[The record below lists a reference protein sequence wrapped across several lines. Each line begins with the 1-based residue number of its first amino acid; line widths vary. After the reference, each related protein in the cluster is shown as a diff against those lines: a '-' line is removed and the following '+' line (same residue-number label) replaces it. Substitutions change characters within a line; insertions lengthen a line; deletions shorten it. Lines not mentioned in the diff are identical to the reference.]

1 MDVVHPWTL
10 DADGQPRVDVTT
22 FSVCMANRQSGGQL
36 AVFVD
41 GLKAV
46 ETLPEVGQWESV
58 LGGRGLGGAS
68 SRVLLHAQPTQ
79 PQPTPTSTPNTNQTL
94 QNARILVA
102 EACNH
107 NRITQACNDI
117 GLVQVPAAL
126 HRLAPSAG
134 GLRLDHAFGRDLPA
148 VFGGSG
154 SGGAAAGPSGQPPFD
169 LAVHCG
175 GCMVDAQKVR
185 ARLRAFAAARVPV
198 TNYGL
203 LLARAAGRDALDR
216 AVRPFGLGLGAG
228 AGAVDGEVGKR
239 GVVAGS
245 RA

>member
-1 MDVVHPWTL
+1 M
-10 DADGQPRVDVTT
+10 
-22 FSVCMANRQSGGQL
+22 
-36 AVFVD
+36 FVD

-46 ETLPEVGQWESV
+46 ETLPEVGQWKSV
-58 LGGRGLGGAS
+58 LGGRGMGGAG
-68 SRVLLHAQPTQ
+68 SRVLLHAFAPPTAH
-79 PQPTPTSTPNTNQTL
+79 PAPTPTPTSTPNTNQPF

-126 HRLAPSAG
+126 HHLAPSAG

-154 SGGAAAGPSGQPPFD
+154 SGGAAAGPPGQPPFD

-228 AGAVDGEVGKR
+228 ADAVDGEVGKR